1 MRVKVVFCV
10 ALKRRI
16 ETDGQGRVRKGDCG
30 LTAALGRLV
39 QPAGTGVAADRIKRD
54 SPACR
59 GGALMAVYG
68 KACHPKEIA
77 MATMNV
83 SLPDLLKAAVD
94 EQVAS
99 GRYASAS
106 DYVRDLI
113 RRDAESRAK
122 WAEFHRLIQEGLDS
136 PVVDQ
141 SLPEIIDEVRGEA
154 RMRTFDEVFDRALAR
169 ARADGA
175 RD

>member
-1 MRVKVVFCV
+1 
-10 ALKRRI
+10 
-16 ETDGQGRVRKGDCG
+16 
-30 LTAALGRLV
+30 
-39 QPAGTGVAADRIKRD
+39 
-54 SPACR
+54 
-59 GGALMAVYG
+59 
-68 KACHPKEIA
+68 

-113 RRDAESRAK
+113 RRDSESRAK
-122 WAEFHRLIQEGLDS
+122 WAEFNRLIQEGLDS
-136 PVVDQ
+136 PVSDR
-141 SLPEIIDEVRGEA
+141 S
-154 RMRTFDEVFDRALAR
+154 FDEVFDAALAR

>member
-1 MRVKVVFCV
+1 
-10 ALKRRI
+10 
-16 ETDGQGRVRKGDCG
+16 
-30 LTAALGRLV
+30 
-39 QPAGTGVAADRIKRD
+39 
-54 SPACR
+54 
-59 GGALMAVYG
+59 
-68 KACHPKEIA
+68 

-83 SLPDLLKAAVD
+83 SLPNLLKAAVD

-122 WAEFHRLIQEGLDS
+122 WAEFNRLIQEGLDS
-136 PVVDQ
+136 PVSDR
-141 SLPEIIDEVRGEA
+141 S
-154 RMRTFDEVFDRALAR
+154 FDEVFDAALAR

>member
-1 MRVKVVFCV
+1 
-10 ALKRRI
+10 
-16 ETDGQGRVRKGDCG
+16 
-30 LTAALGRLV
+30 
-39 QPAGTGVAADRIKRD
+39 
-54 SPACR
+54 
-59 GGALMAVYG
+59 
-68 KACHPKEIA
+68 

-122 WAEFHRLIQEGLDS
+122 WAEFNRLIQEGLDS
-136 PVVDQ
+136 PVSDR
-141 SLPEIIDEVRGEA
+141 S
-154 RMRTFDEVFDRALAR
+154 FDEVFDSALAR

>member
-1 MRVKVVFCV
+1 
-10 ALKRRI
+10 
-16 ETDGQGRVRKGDCG
+16 
-30 LTAALGRLV
+30 
-39 QPAGTGVAADRIKRD
+39 
-54 SPACR
+54 
-59 GGALMAVYG
+59 
-68 KACHPKEIA
+68 

-122 WAEFHRLIQEGLDS
+122 WAEFNRLIQEGLDS
-136 PVVDQ
+136 PISDR
-141 SLPEIIDEVRGEA
+141 SFED
-154 RMRTFDEVFDRALAR
+154 VFDGALAR
-169 ARADGA
+169 ARADEA

>member
-1 MRVKVVFCV
+1 MAKPV
-10 ALKRRI
+10 I
-16 ETDGQGRVRKGDCG
+16 E
-30 LTAALGRLV
+30 
-39 QPAGTGVAADRIKRD
+39 
-54 SPACR
+54 
-59 GGALMAVYG
+59 
-68 KACHPKEIA
+68 KECA

-113 RRDAESRAK
+113 RRDSESRAK
-122 WAEFHRLIQEGLDS
+122 WAEFNRLIQEGLDS

-141 SLPEIIDEVRGEA
+141 SVTEIIDEVRGEA
-154 RMRTFDEVFDRALAR
+154 RMRTFDGVFDAALAR